1 MVEKPSIYRG
11 NRTYFIENDQPGL
24 QFELH
29 MIQSLLKVCR
39 EYILVVMGL
48 ICKAQLSISGPMPL
62 SICNPQQAGK
72 R

>member
-29 MIQSLLKVCR
+29 MIQSLLKVYCAVN
-39 EYILVVMGL
+39 ILVVGL
-48 ICKAQLSISGPMPL
+48 ISKAQLSISGPMPL
-62 SICNPQQAGK
+62 SICNHEQAGK